1 MSQFPCFALKDK
13 ELWPIINVNDISTQS
28 YEFQCIVPKDIALQR
43 QSQLDL
49 ICCISVRKI
58 LPRLTK
64 DALLSIL
71 PYVSND
77 NYYDTLTRASI
88 LTNLEQVL
96 SNKPIDELYSVFKLR
111 KGKTCF
117 PKRQDHLRVIQE
129 TTYVPAVQ
137 RNTHETNMNPNSGD
151 QLNINDPFPPP
162 PITEETQHR
171 IISNYCKDMDTANF
185 HESGCAVCGALT
197 LIHLS
202 VSTKELSFEY
212 LKEFAESITWKER
225 KDVTDPVQPVD
236 GPVIDQ
242 KCKIVC
248 QDCAE
253 SVRRRKLPKKALANG
268 LWLGE
273 VPKELSDLT
282 FAEQLLIARVRIN
295 RFAVKVES
303 GMHKTKCNIIAFQNP
318 VPQIYDTL
326 PPPTSD
332 IEETFAVM
340 FIRSKPPAEKD
351 FDEVPV
357 YNVRRTK
364 VQEALEW
371 LKLNHVDYE
380 NVFISH
386 ENLKN
391 YPLNGCPVPVI
402 LLKPED
408 VLTNKQPESTSVNDT
423 EQEEGVTDGP
433 FVAIMHSLT
442 DTGAPVKTW
451 TKLAGDALSHLKN
464 GEKLLILG
472 HTDAAES
479 LFKNPT
485 LYSSAFPWLFPYGL
499 GSIDNDKRKIKI
511 SAKLHKGHLLM
522 YHDKRFQMDRLF
534 SLFAFNHE
542 QIKDST
548 TAGFILTKQS
558 CFQDVCNRIS
568 NLDHKVLQDITERY
582 GKEEAVKAETA
593 EEKNCFRLLNDLDK
607 VAEKVDGSFTSKKHM
622 RNELWSLVSY
632 KGAPSWFI
640 TFAPADNFHPL
651 CLYYADTEEQF
662 IPRFRTSSD
671 RYRLIAQNPVA
682 GARFFHTMVQLFLKH
697 VLGVDT
703 EQAGVFGKPSAYYGT
718 VEQQGRLTLHLHM
731 LVWIVNSLSPQ
742 EIRNRIMDPTSDF
755 QKKMIDYLE
764 SAHTAEY
771 VDSELEIVREEIND
785 REVVPGYIKPT
796 ELLPSIPPE
805 FCKCMLD
812 SCVNCKQYQDR
823 KNDYKTTLN
832 DIIFRVNKHKC
843 SKSNCRTNKFNMCK
857 SRFPRQTFESS
868 MIDPLTGAICMKQKE
883 SMLNTFNPIMPFLQ
897 RCNSD
902 ATSLLSGTAIK
913 STISYVTDYITKCS
927 LNTHVIFES
936 VRTIFEKFPELK
948 GDAEGAANKSR
959 RLLTKLCNSLVTKLE
974 IGAPMASMYLLGNP
988 DHYTSHS
995 FVNFYW
1001 RSFVNEVMRTASTD
1015 EEVINDIPEKLV
1027 IITKGL
1033 RASSPIYDYMYRP
1046 LKYSDMALYDWI
1058 QQSTKGKGG
1067 TQRIS
1072 KILKDLSDPDFDTD
1086 HDGYDSDIPQEQAN
1100 IGGKRKRSTEEGEDT
1115 LVDYSEMFVNGH
1127 PQRQTHQPTLLKYD
1141 EYKDR
1146 VPNFIGGALPRRDKG
1161 DAEIYAAAMLTV
1173 FKPWRNGMDLKPE
1186 LQNWSEALHNH
1197 KFSDKFIQLMDNFNL
1212 RYECSDARDDFAA
1225 QRKLTAGQGINNG
1238 NLPFDNDECD
1248 DLETQNMDSEAMELA
1263 KKEGWNEEEEEY
1275 DESFAVF
1282 GQRASA
1288 QLMKMNAIETLLH
1301 RLGWTKP
1308 KPILDHPNP
1317 NTLNSIDHSLDWSST
1332 LKDKKEE
1339 ILASRTDT
1347 YTKNSLQSD
1356 KKAPLT
1362 GKALEYAKAYLNQ
1375 MKNLVRWKDINYLLK
1390 TYSKDQREIVQL
1402 KTSITTSFS
1411 LNKEQE
1417 RAFKLITNHATSNT
1431 SQRLQMYLGGMAGTG
1446 KSQVLKA
1453 VTKFF
1458 EDIGQ
1463 SGQIVLLAP
1472 TGSAAA
1478 LIGGST
1484 YHSYLGIMEK

>member
-1 MSQFPCFALKDK
+1 MLKSIIQYVKCKLVSILGMHILQKHKIDLTQEHHCSMVNQNKKNLDSTEQHYCSTVLYKQNIDLNQELCLMVPYPVPDLNQELCSTVAYLVPDLNQELCSIDVSIPDLNQTKECWYLITFLNNIYSIQCYLIRFISYTLVLLHSLLSTPGTLIIIMLMLISFTWAESLPQMSMSIHNAHSLTIYQDTNQINGTFDISVRYTGLHFYATTCTGTMILNDAVLHDHYRKPLNDKPEPKTFDYVFMILGPLNTQIYPNVIEIAMYAHQNTMQKHDFKMSVKFIEHWKLMPFSDLLSRQFLGNLKSKLSKPSPHCMFHNPLCTIIGGGKIAHPSHKDRKPEKLARGSRIFEGSFLSQFPCFALKDK

-212 LKEFAESITWKER
+212 LKEFAESITRKER

-402 LLKPED
+402 LLKPEY

-682 GARFFHTMVQLFLKH
+682 GAHFFHTMVQLFLKH

-703 EQAGVFGKPSAYYGT
+703 EQAGVFGKPSAYYG
-718 VEQQGRLTLHLHM
+718 
-731 LVWIVNSLSPQ
+731 
-742 EIRNRIMDPTSDF
+742 
-755 QKKMIDYLE
+755 
-764 SAHTAEY
+764 
-771 VDSELEIVREEIND
+771 DS
-785 REVVPGYIKPT
+785 
-796 ELLPSIPPE
+796 
-805 FCKCMLD
+805 
-812 SCVNCKQYQDR
+812 
-823 KNDYKTTLN
+823 
-832 DIIFRVNKHKC
+832 
-843 SKSNCRTNKFNMCK
+843 
-857 SRFPRQTFESS
+857 
-868 MIDPLTGAICMKQKE
+868 
-883 SMLNTFNPIMPFLQ
+883 
-897 RCNSD
+897 
-902 ATSLLSGTAIK
+902 
-913 STISYVTDYITKCS
+913 
-927 LNTHVIFES
+927 
-936 VRTIFEKFPELK
+936 
-948 GDAEGAANKSR
+948 
-959 RLLTKLCNSLVTKLE
+959 
-974 IGAPMASMYLLGNP
+974 
-988 DHYTSHS
+988 
-995 FVNFYW
+995 
-1001 RSFVNEVMRTASTD
+1001 
-1015 EEVINDIPEKLV
+1015 
-1027 IITKGL
+1027 
-1033 RASSPIYDYMYRP
+1033 
-1046 LKYSDMALYDWI
+1046 
-1058 QQSTKGKGG
+1058 
-1067 TQRIS
+1067 
-1072 KILKDLSDPDFDTD
+1072 
-1086 HDGYDSDIPQEQAN
+1086 
-1100 IGGKRKRSTEEGEDT
+1100 
-1115 LVDYSEMFVNGH
+1115 
-1127 PQRQTHQPTLLKYD
+1127 
-1141 EYKDR
+1141 
-1146 VPNFIGGALPRRDKG
+1146 
-1161 DAEIYAAAMLTV
+1161 
-1173 FKPWRNGMDLKPE
+1173 
-1186 LQNWSEALHNH
+1186 
-1197 KFSDKFIQLMDNFNL
+1197 
-1212 RYECSDARDDFAA
+1212 
-1225 QRKLTAGQGINNG
+1225 
-1238 NLPFDNDECD
+1238 
-1248 DLETQNMDSEAMELA
+1248 
-1263 KKEGWNEEEEEY
+1263 
-1275 DESFAVF
+1275 
-1282 GQRASA
+1282 
-1288 QLMKMNAIETLLH
+1288 
-1301 RLGWTKP
+1301 
-1308 KPILDHPNP
+1308 
-1317 NTLNSIDHSLDWSST
+1317 
-1332 LKDKKEE
+1332 
-1339 ILASRTDT
+1339 
-1347 YTKNSLQSD
+1347 
-1356 KKAPLT
+1356 
-1362 GKALEYAKAYLNQ
+1362 
-1375 MKNLVRWKDINYLLK
+1375 
-1390 TYSKDQREIVQL
+1390 
-1402 KTSITTSFS
+1402 
-1411 LNKEQE
+1411 
-1417 RAFKLITNHATSNT
+1417 
-1431 SQRLQMYLGGMAGTG
+1431 
-1446 KSQVLKA
+1446 
-1453 VTKFF
+1453 
-1458 EDIGQ
+1458 
-1463 SGQIVLLAP
+1463 
-1472 TGSAAA
+1472 
-1478 LIGGST
+1478 
-1484 YHSYLGIMEK
+1484 